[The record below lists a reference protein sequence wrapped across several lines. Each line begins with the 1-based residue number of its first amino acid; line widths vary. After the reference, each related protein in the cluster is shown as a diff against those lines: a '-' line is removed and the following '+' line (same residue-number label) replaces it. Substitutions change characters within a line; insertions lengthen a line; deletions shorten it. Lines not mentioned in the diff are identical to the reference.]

1 MTKGP
6 LLAPRKRE
14 CRVCT
19 ELQPQDVAL
28 VNAAI
33 WPEPGVAV
41 RGRNYR
47 ADAVR
52 AAAAAGLEIEA
63 KTVTRHA
70 THIEATWHRQRPGS
84 PPPAN
89 EAPVFPT
96 DYQSV
101 MAKMA
106 SLGMQAASIVEERL
120 PGMEDRELVSVLKT
134 GAAAAGQREAMRLRA
149 QEAENATGFLAAMF
163 GGAAGLITESDIPDA
178 EVIDVTPMSTEEML
192 DEVRTERSALKR
204 LQAGDPAAAG

>member
-1 MTKGP
+1 MTLKVIM
-6 LLAPRKRE
+6 APRKRE
-14 CRVCT
+14 CRVCA
-19 ELQPQDVAL
+19 ELPPEAVAL

-52 AAAAAGLEIEA
+52 AAAAQGMVVEA

-70 THIEATWHRQRPGS
+70 AHVEASWHVATPAR
-84 PPPAN
+84 PPAAG
-89 EAPVFPT
+89 EVPVFPT

-101 MAKMA
+101 MSKMA
-106 SLGMQAASIVEERL
+106 SLGMQAADVIERKL
-120 PGMEDRELVSVLKT
+120 PEMEARDVVSVLKT
-134 GAAAAGQREAMRLRA
+134 GLTATAQRESLRIRQ
-149 QEAENATGFLAAMF
+149 QEAETSQGLLAALF

-178 EVIDVTPMSTEEML
+178 EVIDVTPVSVEEML
-192 DEVRTERSALKR
+192 DEVRAERTALKR
-204 LQAGDPAAAG
+204 LQAGEVTG

>member
-1 MTKGP
+1 MTSPKVIV
-6 LLAPRKRE
+6 APRKRE
-14 CRVCT
+14 CVLCRDLT
-19 ELQPQDVAL
+19 PQQTAE

-52 AAAAAGLEIEA
+52 AAAAQGLAIEA

-70 THIEATWHRQRPGS
+70 THVEASWHTATPQH
-84 PPPAN
+84 PPA
-89 EAPVFPT
+89 AGDVPVFAT

-101 MAKMA
+101 MGRMA
-106 SLGMQAASIVEERL
+106 ELGMMAADRVAKRL
-120 PGMEDRELVSVLKT
+120 PEMEDRDLVSVLKT

-149 QEAENATGFLAAMF
+149 QEAENAQGLLAALF
-163 GGAAGLITESDIPDA
+163 GGAAGLITEGDIPEA
-178 EVIDVTPMSTEEML
+178 EVIDVTPTSVEEML
-192 DEVRTERSALKR
+192 DEVRTEREAAKR
-204 LQAGDPAAAG
+204 LQAGAAQG